1 MEKNSPKRILPLTR
15 KQLIIGVIILFFII
29 CIFAIITFIIDLP
42 KTTKI
47 SILVSPTDSK
57 VTLNQV
63 QYSSGNQKV
72 IPGEYKIKIERQG
85 FNTEETEIKIGK
97 NEHKYIYYCLKPDE
111 EHKNWFKEHKKD
123 QEACDQVN
131 QALNEIQKSETMQDP
146 IFSVTPYHSDEKRFY
161 IDSELNKD
169 HGITVKI
176 RPMSCKTEIK
186 NILKQNAL
194 NYLKSQN
201 INPEQYKIEYI
212 EDC

>member
-1 MEKNSPKRILPLTR
+1 MEKNSTKRILPLTR
-15 KQLIIGVIILFFII
+15 KQLIIGVIILFFVI
-29 CIFAIITFIIDLP
+29 CIYAITVFIIDLP
-42 KTTKI
+42 KTAKF
-47 SILVSPTDSK
+47 SILISPTDSK

-85 FNTEETEIKIGK
+85 FNTEETEIKIDK
-97 NEHKYIYYCLKPDE
+97 NGHKYIYYCLEPDE

-169 HGITVKI
+169 HGIIVKI

>member
-1 MEKNSPKRILPLTR
+1 MEKNSTKRILPLTR
-15 KQLIIGVIILFFII
+15 KQLIIGVIILFFVI
-29 CIFAIITFIIDLP
+29 CIYAITVFIIDLP
-42 KTTKI
+42 KTAKF
-47 SILVSPTDSK
+47 SILISPTDSK

-63 QYSSGNQKV
+63 QFSSGNQKV
-72 IPGEYKIKIERQG
+72 IPGEYKIKID
-85 FNTEETEIKIGK
+85 K

-111 EHKNWFKEHKKD
+111 EHRNWFKEHKKD
-123 QEACDQVN
+123 QEVCDQVN

-169 HGITVKI
+169 HGIIVKI